1 MNPGE
6 LIEWMFES
14 SREVVAKDEELW
26 SSLLKQWVPI
36 GSGLVHTL
44 ISIDSEQIMWMNEEG
59 LFRARVD
66 DVVPFEIQF
75 NLPTVVPRRKL

>member
-1 MNPGE
+1 
-6 LIEWMFES
+6 MFES

-59 LFRARVD
+59 LFRASVD
-66 DVVPFEIQF
+66 DI
-75 NLPTVVPRRKL
+75 RRKLSTRRRSPAVPRELVEDAMRET